1 MIDLYRTLNL
11 KITGSTLFSWT
22 QGIFTKMD
30 HMPNKVGRIKNTHSR
45 FSDYNAIK
53 LKPSKKQ
60 NKTKNKD
67 ILDG

>member
-1 MIDLYRTLNL
+1 
-11 KITGSTLFSWT
+11 
-22 QGIFTKMD
+22 
-30 HMPNKVGRIKNTHSR
+30 MPNKVGRIKNTHSR